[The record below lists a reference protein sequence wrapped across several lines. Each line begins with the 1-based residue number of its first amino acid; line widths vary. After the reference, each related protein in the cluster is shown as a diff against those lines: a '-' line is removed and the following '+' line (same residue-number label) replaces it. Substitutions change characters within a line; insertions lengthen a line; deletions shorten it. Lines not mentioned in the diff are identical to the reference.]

1 MPPPTLR
8 VFTLYHKKKGTVRS
22 MIVQDGLVKRMSAG
36 KTYTGKP
43 MREVIT
49 YFKRIGYTV
58 TELVE
63 LGEQE

>member
-1 MPPPTLR
+1 
-8 VFTLYHKKKGTVRS
+8 